1 MFLYMAPYAA
11 WFHLAIATW
20 AFVYYEIPSYTIGLP
35 SIAGTGMDAG
45 AMNQDANADD
55 SNVDYTGAPAQF
67 DFMARIKRLNALVP
81 FLFFVVLT
89 VSLFLAKL
97 VNTLLKPICSAMF
110 GSKGPEKV
118 DEVPPFDQLIMPGQ
132 VGYEDPVPEGAL
144 NNKLSGLRSYRIE
157 DNPKYAKLFPEV
169 IGGDHGK
176 TPTKAP
182 KTQNMA

>member
-1 MFLYMAPYAA
+1 M

-20 AFVYYEIPSYTIGLP
+20 AFGYYEIPSYTIGLP
-35 SIAGTGMDAG
+35 SIAGTGIDTNA
-45 AMNQDANADD
+45 ASSPNADD

-67 DFMARIKRLNALVP
+67 DFMARLKRLNALVP

-97 VNTLLKPICSAMF
+97 VDKLLKPICGAIF
-110 GSKGPEKV
+110 GKKGPEKI

-132 VGYEDPVPEGAL
+132 VGYEDPVPEGEL

-169 IGGDHGK
+169 IGGESGRRE
-176 TPTKAP
+176 TPAKAP

>member
-1 MFLYMAPYAA
+1 
-11 WFHLAIATW
+11 
-20 AFVYYEIPSYTIGLP
+20 
-35 SIAGTGMDAG
+35 
-45 AMNQDANADD
+45 
-55 SNVDYTGAPAQF
+55 
-67 DFMARIKRLNALVP
+67 
-81 FLFFVVLT
+81 
-89 VSLFLAKL
+89 
-97 VNTLLKPICSAMF
+97 MF

>member
-1 MFLYMAPYAA
+1 MC
-11 WFHLAIATW
+11 IR
-20 AFVYYEIPSYTIGLP
+20 
-35 SIAGTGMDAG
+35 DR
-45 AMNQDANADD
+45 
-55 SNVDYTGAPAQF
+55 F
-67 DFMARIKRLNALVP
+67 DFMARLKRLNALVP

-97 VNTLLKPICSAMF
+97 VDKLLKPICGAIF
-110 GSKGPEKV
+110 GNKGPEKI

-132 VGYEDPVPEGAL
+132 VGYEDPVPEGEL

-169 IGGDHGK
+169 IGGESGRRE
-176 TPTKAP
+176 TPAKAP

>member
-1 MFLYMAPYAA
+1 M
-11 WFHLAIATW
+11 
-20 AFVYYEIPSYTIGLP
+20 S
-35 SIAGTGMDAG
+35 
-45 AMNQDANADD
+45 QDANADD

-182 KTQNMA
+182 KTQNMAYYYLFIPLQILTFNVSFRYSRLTVVVASFARCNSTLSTLLNLSL